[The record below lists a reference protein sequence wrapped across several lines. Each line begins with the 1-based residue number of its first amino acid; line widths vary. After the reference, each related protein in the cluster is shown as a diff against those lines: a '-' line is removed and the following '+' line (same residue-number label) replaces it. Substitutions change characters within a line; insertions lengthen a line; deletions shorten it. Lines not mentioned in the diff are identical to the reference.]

1 MIAHPQATAPTLPS
15 LDLSLRKPGLMG
27 LAGALVLVGIL
38 GAWVGMTVIGGAV
51 VASGQTVVKGK
62 PQVVQSLDGGIVES
76 IMVRDGDM
84 VTAGQVM
91 LRLDATVLSANLD
104 IARSRLAAALALKAR
119 LETERQGA
127 TELTF
132 SYPALPFTRPENSAD
147 ENGQREIF
155 EARTAVRDGNR
166 EKLADTLAQF
176 DNQIAGAQGQIAAI
190 DEQLGFIEAE
200 IASQSSLVDKGLARQ
215 SQLSALNRNRSELT
229 GRNAALQAELARL
242 SNARQDAELGTLQEE
257 RSFLE
262 DVVTELRE
270 VTAKTEELILDIA
283 TRSTALDR
291 IDIRAPA
298 DGIVH
303 EMQIS
308 TTSAVVPPGGTIA
321 QVVPVNRGMDFDLQ
335 IDPREIDQVHVG
347 QEADIVITAF
357 DPQNTPKLAA
367 TVTSIS
373 AGAIMNER
381 SGRSFYRVNLSVA
394 ASELEALDTSVLKPG
409 MPVEAYLKTGDRT
422 VLSYLLQPIMGHLRR
437 AFRE

>member
-1 MIAHPQATAPTLPS
+1 MIAHSQTLSADLPA
-15 LDLSLRKPGLMG
+15 LDLSLRKPGLIG

-38 GAWVGMTVIGGAV
+38 GTWVGMTVIGGAV

-62 PQVVQSLDGGIVES
+62 PQVVQSLDGGIVDS
-76 IMVRDGDM
+76 ILVRDGDL
-84 VTAGQVM
+84 VTAGQIM
-91 LRLDATVLSANLD
+91 LRLDASVLSANLD
-104 IARSRLAAALALKAR
+104 IARSRLAASLALKAR
-119 LETERQGA
+119 LEAERQGA
-127 TELTF
+127 AELTF
-132 SYPALPFTRPENSAD
+132 TYPALPFVRPDTATD
-147 ENGQREIF
+147 ERGQREIF
-155 EARTAVRDGNR
+155 EVRSAVREGNR

-176 DNQIAGAQGQIAAI
+176 DNQIAGTEGQIKAI
-190 DEQLGFIEAE
+190 SEQLGFIGTE
-200 IASQSSLVDKGLARQ
+200 IANQSSLVEKGLARQ

-229 GRNAALQAELARL
+229 GRNAALEAELARL
-242 SNARQDAELGTLQEE
+242 TNARQDAELSTLQEE

-262 DVVTELRE
+262 DVVTQLRE

-283 TRSTALDR
+283 TRSTALAR

-308 TTSAVVPPGGTIA
+308 TTSAVVSPGGTIA
-321 QVVPVNRGMDFDLQ
+321 QVIPLNRGMDFDLR
-335 IDPREIDQVHVG
+335 IAPREIDQIHVG

-357 DPQNTPKLAA
+357 DRQTAPKLAA

-373 AGAIMNER
+373 ADAVADER
-381 SGRSFYRVNLSVA
+381 SGRSFYRVNLSVP
-394 ASELEALDTSVLKPG
+394 ASELEMLEESVLKPG

-422 VLSYLLQPIMGHLRR
+422 VLSYLLQPVMSHLRR